1 MKYLNKRTATLN
13 KLRPSRST
21 SKCRNKHLGKRKR
34 CHIIRRS
41 YRKKRCSPKR
51 PLRSQKMARD
61 KKVIALPRGGGSN
74 PVCCEPGPL
83 LAPLRQHELGTVSLP
98 GTQGVAGVQGPA
110 GSHGEPG
117 QTGVPGAQ
125 GPVGPQG
132 EPGQVGLPG
141 AQGPAGPQGELGQSG
156 VPGAQG
162 PVGPH
167 GGLGQPGVR
176 GAQGPAGPQGESGQR
191 GVPGAQGPAGPQGE
205 SGQPGVPGAQGPA
218 GPQGEPG
225 QAGLPGAQGPA
236 GPQGEPGQP
245 GTPGVQGP
253 TGPPGEQ
260 GPPGTVPGIEIIPT
274 ANRYFYFPDTDLDL
288 SASVVIPATEF
299 TNDDGDSITEFAG
312 VGLTSFNNLYI
323 NGIVQPGNS
332 YSVSAE
338 RLFFSSQNGVIFAGT
353 PITIEII
360 IITANIIN
368 G

>member
-1 MKYLNKRTATLN
+1 
-13 KLRPSRST
+13 
-21 SKCRNKHLGKRKR
+21 
-34 CHIIRRS
+34 
-41 YRKKRCSPKR
+41 
-51 PLRSQKMARD
+51 MARD

-74 PVCCEPGPL
+74 PVCCEPTPL
-83 LAPLRQHELGTVSLP
+83 LAPLKKHELETVSFP
-98 GTQGVAGVQGPA
+98 GTKGV
-110 GSHGEPG
+110 
-117 QTGVPGAQ
+117 
-125 GPVGPQG
+125 
-132 EPGQVGLPG
+132 PG
-141 AQGPAGPQGELGQSG
+141 AQGPAGPLGGSGQQG
-156 VPGAQG
+156 VPGEQG
-162 PVGPH
+162 LAGPH
-167 GGLGQPGVR
+167 GGPGQQGVPGVQGPAGPHGGPGQPGVP

-205 SGQPGVPGAQGPA
+205 SGQPGVPGQGPA

-253 TGPPGEQ
+253 TGPPG
-260 GPPGTVPGIEIIPT
+260 TVPGIEIIPT
-274 ANRYFYFPDTDLDL
+274 ANRYFYFPDIDLDL
-288 SASVVIPATEF
+288 SASVIIPATEF

-312 VGLTSFNNLYI
+312 VGITSFNNLYI

-338 RLFFSSQNGVIFAGT
+338 RLFFSSQSGVIFAGT

>member
-1 MKYLNKRTATLN
+1 MV
-13 KLRPSRST
+13 
-21 SKCRNKHLGKRKR
+21 
-34 CHIIRRS
+34 
-41 YRKKRCSPKR
+41 
-51 PLRSQKMARD
+51 RD

-83 LAPLRQHELGTVSLP
+83 LAPLRQHELETVSLP

-117 QTGVPGAQ
+117 QPGVPGVQGLVGPHGGLGQQGLPGAQGPAGSQGEPGQPGVPGAQ

-132 EPGQVGLPG
+132 EPGQP
-141 AQGPAGPQGELGQSG
+141 
-156 VPGAQG
+156 
-162 PVGPH
+162 
-167 GGLGQPGVR
+167 
-176 GAQGPAGPQGESGQR
+176 
-191 GVPGAQGPAGPQGE
+191 
-205 SGQPGVPGAQGPA
+205 
-218 GPQGEPG
+218 
-225 QAGLPGAQGPA
+225 GLPGAQGPA

-288 SASVVIPATEF
+288 SASVTIPATAF
-299 TNDDGDSITEFAG
+299 TNDDGGSITEFAG
-312 VGLTSFNNLYI
+312 IGLNSFNNLYI
-323 NGIVQPGNS
+323 NGIVQQGNS
-332 YSVSAE
+332 YDVSAE
-338 RLFFSSQNGVIFAGT
+338 SLFFSSQNGVIFAGT

>member
-21 SKCRNKHLGKRKR
+21 SKCRKKHLGKRKK

-41 YRKKRCSPKR
+41 YRKKRCSLKR

-74 PVCCEPGPL
+74 PVCCEPTPL
-83 LAPLRQHELGTVSLP
+83 LAPLRQHELETVSFP
-98 GTQGVAGVQGPA
+98 GTQGVAGAQGTAGPHGGPGQQGVPGAQGPA

-117 QTGVPGAQ
+117 QP
-125 GPVGPQG
+125 
-132 EPGQVGLPG
+132 GLPG
-141 AQGPAGPQGELGQSG
+141 
-156 VPGAQG
+156 V
-162 PVGPH
+162 
-167 GGLGQPGVR
+167 
-176 GAQGPAGPQGESGQR
+176 
-191 GVPGAQGPAGPQGE
+191 QGPAGPQGE

-218 GPQGEPG
+218 GPQGESGQPGVPGAQGPVGPQGEPG
-225 QAGLPGAQGPA
+225 QPGVPGAQGPA

-338 RLFFSSQNGVIFAGT
+338 SLFFSSQNGVIFAGT

>member
-1 MKYLNKRTATLN
+1 
-13 KLRPSRST
+13 
-21 SKCRNKHLGKRKR
+21 
-34 CHIIRRS
+34 
-41 YRKKRCSPKR
+41 
-51 PLRSQKMARD
+51 MARD

-83 LAPLRQHELGTVSLP
+83 LAPLRQHELETVSLP
-98 GTQGVAGVQGPA
+98 GTQGVAGAQGPA
-110 GSHGEPG
+110 GPHGGPG
-117 QTGVPGAQ
+117 QQGVPGAQ
-125 GPVGPQG
+125 GPAGPHGGPGQPGLPGAQSPAGPQG
-132 EPGQVGLPG
+132 ETGQVGFPG
-141 AQGPAGPQGELGQSG
+141 AQGPAGPQGEPGQ
-156 VPGAQG
+156 
-162 PVGPH
+162 
-167 GGLGQPGVR
+167 L
-176 GAQGPAGPQGESGQR
+176 
-191 GVPGAQGPAGPQGE
+191 
-205 SGQPGVPGAQGPA
+205 GVPGAQGPA

-225 QAGLPGAQGPA
+225 QSGVPGGQGPAGPQGEPGQPGVPGAQGPA

-288 SASVVIPATEF
+288 SASVIIPATEF
-299 TNDDGDSITEFAG
+299 TNDDGGSITEFAG

-338 RLFFSSQNGVIFAGT
+338 RLFFSSQSGVIFAGT

-360 IITANIIN
+360 IITTNIIN

>member
-1 MKYLNKRTATLN
+1 
-13 KLRPSRST
+13 
-21 SKCRNKHLGKRKR
+21 
-34 CHIIRRS
+34 
-41 YRKKRCSPKR
+41 
-51 PLRSQKMARD
+51 MARD
-61 KKVIALPRGGGSN
+61 KKVISLPREMGSN
-74 PVCCEPGPL
+74 PVCCELTTL
-83 LAPLRQHELGTVSLP
+83 LAPLRQHELETVNPP
-98 GTQGVAGVQGPA
+98 GTQGVAGAQGPA
-110 GSHGEPG
+110 GPHGGPG
-117 QTGVPGAQ
+117 QQGVPGAQ
-125 GPVGPQG
+125 GT
-132 EPGQVGLPG
+132 
-141 AQGPAGPQGELGQSG
+141 A
-156 VPGAQG
+156 
-162 PVGPH
+162 GPH
-167 GGLGQPGVR
+167 GGPGQ
-176 GAQGPAGPQGESGQR
+176 Q
-191 GVPGAQGPAGPQGE
+191 GVPGAQGPAGPHG
-205 SGQPGVPGAQGPA
+205 G
-218 GPQGEPG
+218 PG
-225 QAGLPGAQGPA
+225 QQGFPGAQGPA

-245 GTPGVQGP
+245 GIPGAQGPAGPQGEPGQPGIPGAQGLAGPQGEPGQAGAPGVQGP

-260 GPPGTVPGIEIIPT
+260 GPPGVVPGIEIIPT

>member
-1 MKYLNKRTATLN
+1 MKYPNKRTATLN

-21 SKCRNKHLGKRKR
+21 SKCRNKHLGKRKK

-41 YRKKRCSPKR
+41 YRKKRCSLKR
-51 PLRSQKMARD
+51 PLRSQKMARE
-61 KKVIALPRGGGSN
+61 VIALPRGVGSN
-74 PVCCEPGPL
+74 LVCCEPAPL
-83 LAPLRQHELGTVSLP
+83 LAPLRQHELETVNPP
-98 GTQGVAGVQGPA
+98 GTQGPA
-110 GSHGEPG
+110 GPHGGPG
-117 QTGVPGAQ
+117 QQ
-125 GPVGPQG
+125 
-132 EPGQVGLPG
+132 GLPG
-141 AQGPAGPQGELGQSG
+141 AHGPAGPQG
-156 VPGAQG
+156 VP
-162 PVGPH
+162 
-167 GGLGQPGVR
+167 
-176 GAQGPAGPQGESGQR
+176 
-191 GVPGAQGPAGPQGE
+191 
-205 SGQPGVPGAQGPA
+205 GQPGVPGAQGPA
-218 GPQGEPG
+218 GPRGELGQPG
-225 QAGLPGAQGPA
+225 VPGAQGPA
-236 GPQGEPGQP
+236 GLQGEPGQP
-245 GTPGVQGP
+245 GIPGVQGP

-299 TNDDGDSITEFAG
+299 TNDDGDNITEFAG

-338 RLFFSSQNGVIFAGT
+338 RLFFSSQSGVIFAGT

>member
-21 SKCRNKHLGKRKR
+21 SKCRNKHLGKRKK

-41 YRKKRCSPKR
+41 YRRKRQATEASIKITEVG
-51 PLRSQKMARD
+51 LWQKSHC
-61 KKVIALPRGGGSN
+61 ITERGGGN

-83 LAPLRQHELGTVSLP
+83 LAPLRQHEFETVNPP
-98 GTQGVAGVQGPA
+98 GTQGVAGAQGPA
-110 GSHGEPG
+110 GPHGAPG
-117 QTGVPGAQ
+117 QQGV
-125 GPVGPQG
+125 
-132 EPGQVGLPG
+132 PG
-141 AQGPAGPQGELGQSG
+141 AQGPAGPQGE
-156 VPGAQG
+156 P
-162 PVGPH
+162 
-167 GGLGQPGVR
+167 GQPGVP
-176 GAQGPAGPQGESGQR
+176 GAQGPAGPQGVPGQP

-225 QAGLPGAQGPA
+225 QPGVPGAQGPAGPQGEPGQPGVPGAQGPA

-338 RLFFSSQNGVIFAGT
+338 RLFFSSQNGEIFAGT

>member
-1 MKYLNKRTATLN
+1 
-13 KLRPSRST
+13 
-21 SKCRNKHLGKRKR
+21 
-34 CHIIRRS
+34 
-41 YRKKRCSPKR
+41 
-51 PLRSQKMARD
+51 MARD

-74 PVCCEPGPL
+74 PVCCEPAPQ
-83 LAPLRQHELGTVSLP
+83 LAPLRQHELETVSLP
-98 GTQGVAGVQGPA
+98 GTQGVADAQGPA

-117 QTGVPGAQ
+117 QA
-125 GPVGPQG
+125 
-132 EPGQVGLPG
+132 GLPG
-141 AQGPAGPQGELGQSG
+141 AQGPAGP
-156 VPGAQG
+156 
-162 PVGPH
+162 
-167 GGLGQPGVR
+167 R
-176 GAQGPAGPQGESGQR
+176 GESGQR
-191 GVPGAQGPAGPQGE
+191 GVPGAQGPAGPRGE

-225 QAGLPGAQGPA
+225 QPGVPGAQGPAGAQGEPGQPGVPGAQGPA

-274 ANRYFYFPDTDLDL
+274 ANRYFYFPETDLDL
-288 SASVVIPATEF
+288 SASVIIPATAF
-299 TNDDGDSITEFAG
+299 TNDDGGSITEFAG
-312 VGLTSFNNLYI
+312 VGITSFNNLYI

-332 YSVSAE
+332 YNVSAE

-353 PITIEII
+353 PIIIEII

>member
-1 MKYLNKRTATLN
+1 
-13 KLRPSRST
+13 
-21 SKCRNKHLGKRKR
+21 
-34 CHIIRRS
+34 
-41 YRKKRCSPKR
+41 
-51 PLRSQKMARD
+51 MAHD

-74 PVCCEPGPL
+74 PVCCEPVPL
-83 LAPLRQHELGTVSLP
+83 LAPLRQHELKTVSLP
-98 GTQGVAGVQGPA
+98 GTQGVAGAQGPA

-117 QTGVPGAQ
+117 QPGVPGVQ
-125 GPVGPQG
+125 GPVGPHG
-132 EPGQVGLPG
+132 VPGQLGLPG
-141 AQGPAGPQGELGQSG
+141 AQGPAGPQGES
-156 VPGAQG
+156 
-162 PVGPH
+162 
-167 GGLGQPGVR
+167 GQPGVP
-176 GAQGPAGPQGESGQR
+176 GAQGPAGPQGEPGQA

-225 QAGLPGAQGPA
+225 QTGLPGAQGPA

-288 SASVVIPATEF
+288 SASVIIPATAF
-299 TNDDGDSITEFAG
+299 TNDDGGSITEFAG
-312 VGLTSFNNLYI
+312 IGLNSFNNLYI
-323 NGIVQPGNS
+323 NGIVQQGNS
-332 YSVSAE
+332 YNVSAE
-338 RLFFSSQNGVIFAGT
+338 RLFFSSQIGVIFAGT

>member
-1 MKYLNKRTATLN
+1 MKDLNKRTATLN
-13 KLRPSRST
+13 KLRPSRSKQ
-21 SKCRNKHLGKRKR
+21 KCRNKHLGKRKR

-41 YRKKRCSPKR
+41 YRRKRCSLKR
-51 PLRSQKMARD
+51 PLRSQKLARD

-83 LAPLRQHELGTVSLP
+83 LAPLRQHELKTVSLP
-98 GTQGVAGVQGPA
+98 GTQGVAGAQGPA
-110 GSHGEPG
+110 GSHGEQG
-117 QTGVPGAQ
+117 QPGVPG
-125 GPVGPQG
+125 
-132 EPGQVGLPG
+132 E
-141 AQGPAGPQGELGQSG
+141 QGPA
-156 VPGAQG
+156 
-162 PVGPH
+162 GPH
-167 GGLGQPGVR
+167 GGLGQ
-176 GAQGPAGPQGESGQR
+176 QGL
-191 GVPGAQGPAGPQGE
+191 
-205 SGQPGVPGAQGPA
+205 PGAQGPA

-245 GTPGVQGP
+245 GIPGAQGPVGPQGEPGQAGLPGAQGPAGPQGEPGQSGTPGVQGP

-288 SASVVIPATEF
+288 SNSVVIPATEF
-299 TNDDGDSITEFAG
+299 TNDDGGSITEFAG

>member
-1 MKYLNKRTATLN
+1 
-13 KLRPSRST
+13 
-21 SKCRNKHLGKRKR
+21 
-34 CHIIRRS
+34 
-41 YRKKRCSPKR
+41 
-51 PLRSQKMARD
+51 MARD
-61 KKVIALPRGGGSN
+61 KKVMALPRGGGSN

-83 LAPLRQHELGTVSLP
+83 LAPLKQHELETVSLP
-98 GTQGVAGVQGPA
+98 GTQGVAG
-110 GSHGEPG
+110 
-117 QTGVPGAQ
+117 
-125 GPVGPQG
+125 
-132 EPGQVGLPG
+132 
-141 AQGPAGPQGELGQSG
+141 AQGPAGPHGGPGQQGL
-156 VPGAQG
+156 PGAQG

-167 GGLGQPGVR
+167 GGLGQPGVP

-225 QAGLPGAQGPA
+225 QPGVPGAQGPA

-288 SASVVIPATEF
+288 SASVIIPATEF
-299 TNDDGDSITEFAG
+299 TNDDGDSITVFAG